1 MLSELDQNEKPE
13 MTALGKDEVAIQ
25 KFAASVP
32 LREIGQTNFTKP
44 KPLHLKKVAIVTA
57 AALYRVGGEGFE
69 LVDSDYHYEILPR
82 GARNLVCRAQ

>member
-1 MLSELDQNEKPE
+1 MLSELDQNEKLE
-13 MTALGKDEVAIQ
+13 MTVLGKDEVPIQ
-25 KFAASVP
+25 KFAASLV
-32 LREIGQTNFTKP
+32 REIGQTNFTKP